1 MSFVNQQ
8 IQLKAAARPVHQ
20 LKLCAKCETK
30 KPPEGGID
38 MGRGRWMCAACWTHK
53 ATRRKT

>member
-38 MGRGRWMCAACWTHK
+38 MGRGRWVCAACWTHQ
-53 ATRRKT
+53 ATRRKP

>member
-38 MGRGRWMCAACWTHK
+38 MGRGRWVCAACWTHK